1 MLYHRTFQKKIQHN
15 ISSILFFI
23 EKVLNNTIFE
33 KEKNF
38 IKRRTDKKH
47 LDTIQQQINK
57 IKMTESIILT
67 QFSNLF
73 TQTKKSLDDYIN
85 NYEDEVFVKGSTED
99 NEKAYKRGESKFNHL
114 LENID
119 NLDLII
125 QQEQQFLDFF
135 SQCKRNRKLLTD
147 QRNNLIDDLSNIK
160 KEMGSVKEWEE
171 WKKIWDKK
179 RDETDVV
186 KMRRETQEMLEEISK
201 KEESIEKIKQEIE
214 NEKNELMG
222 MKNDLEKIIEKA
234 KKEKEEFN
242 VKEEF
247 EKVAEEYVKK
257 NDFDYTM
264 KIIVNNENNLANSMN
279 DLIAHQTTTET
290 NYIELKKNV
299 DKMEKNYVN
308 KNDFEKFKIT
318 EKNSQEKM
326 NQIIKDIGITVEN
339 YETKT
344 KEEFEKVCDEFVKKN
359 DIPETLKELKN
370 LVNKKHIDQLE
381 EWTSLKC
388 SEVLFDSNID
398 DWAYETSVFNDRIV
412 GKKQLTFLI
421 ENEDDE
427 IFGYYSNTK
436 LIKLYRRQE
445 TDSKSFHFNLQTKNN
460 RINQSM
466 KFKIKDSKN
475 SGIWLWKANSDY
487 LIKMGDIYLFKE
499 NMKNESSCL
508 QHENAFNY
516 QGIENALCGKIIQ
529 KENNKLKGCFT
540 PKRIIVIQMK

>member
-1 MLYHRTFQKKIQHN
+1 MV
-15 ISSILFFI
+15 S
-23 EKVLNNTIFE
+23 E
-33 KEKNF
+33 KEWK
-38 IKRRTDKKH
+38 
-47 LDTIQQQINK
+47 
-57 IKMTESIILT
+57 
-67 QFSNLF
+67 
-73 TQTKKSLDDYIN
+73 
-85 NYEDEVFVKGSTED
+85 
-99 NEKAYKRGESKFNHL
+99 
-114 LENID
+114 
-119 NLDLII
+119 
-125 QQEQQFLDFF
+125 
-135 SQCKRNRKLLTD
+135 
-147 QRNNLIDDLSNIK
+147 
-160 KEMGSVKEWEE
+160 E
-171 WKKIWDKK
+171 WKKIWDEK
-179 RDETDVV
+179 RDETNEE
-186 KMRRETQEMLEEISK
+186 KLRRKTKEMFDEITN
-201 KEESIEKIKQEIE
+201 KEENIEKIKQEIE
-214 NEKNELMG
+214 NEKNELMNV
-222 MKNDLEKIIEKA
+222 KNDLEKIIEKA
-234 KKEKEEFN
+234 IKEKYELN

-247 EKVAEEYVKK
+247 EKVANEYVKK
-257 NDFDYTM
+257 NEFGDLKESLKKNQDELKNTINNMNNQHVIDETKYT
-264 KIIVNNENNLANSMN
+264 
-279 DLIAHQTTTET
+279 
-290 NYIELKKNV
+290 ELKKNV

-326 NQIIKDIGITVEN
+326 NKIIKDIGITVEN

-388 SEVLFDSNID
+388 SEILFDSNID
-398 DWAYETSVFNDRIV
+398 DWAHETSVFNDRIV

-475 SGIWLWKANSDY
+475 SGIWLWKADSDY